1 MNNTVNQQDD
11 GNPLQ
16 ELVAFGK
23 KWVRITG
30 DGATDYICHS
40 ASIASG
46 YFFNSVAVFFCYE
59 SAINKSIIQ
68 TSEKMKK
75 ICQMFDKL

>member
-11 GNPLQ
+11 GNPLK

-30 DGATDYICHS
+30 DGATDHICHS
-40 ASIASG
+40 ANITSG
-46 YFFNSVAVFFCYE
+46 YFFNSVAVFFLLRIC
-59 SAINKSIIQ
+59 NKQIHYS
-68 TSEKMKK
+68 
-75 ICQMFDKL
+75 DV